1 MREQAARLVR
11 RAQVKADDFI
21 YKVILKNILKT
32 SKLGYGCIAE
42 GAESGVNFERIYNNA
57 PEGSFF
63 VGKIVDRILLNLKA
77 CEATRRRK
85 DEIKRILWNEIE
97 NNKFQNKK
105 TKILDLA
112 SGGARYLRE
121 LKEEHN
127 SGHVESIC
135 IDKDLKCVRLGK
147 ALAGREKVQNIRF
160 IRGDLFKL
168 NFLKNLGIAKEW
180 RPNVIVASGLLIYF
194 NDETVKK
201 IAQEIY
207 LELPPG
213 GIFVFQS
220 YENLD
225 TKKLMRKTMATS
237 SGENW
242 TLYYRKPIF
251 WRELLLGLGFHDFF
265 ITRDQWQM
273 NNVCVVR
280 KPRSS

>member
-1 MREQAARLVR
+1 M
-11 RAQVKADDFI
+11 
-21 YKVILKNILKT
+21 
-32 SKLGYGCIAE
+32 
-42 GAESGVNFERIYNNA
+42 
-57 PEGSFF
+57 
-63 VGKIVDRILLNLKA
+63 LNLKA
-77 CEATRRRK
+77 CKATRRRK
-85 DEIKRILWNEIE
+85 EEIKSILWNEIQ
-97 NNKFQNKK
+97 NNKLQNKK

-121 LKEEHN
+121 LAVEHN
-127 SGHVESIC
+127 SGQVESIC

-160 IRGDLFKL
+160 LRGDLFKL
-168 NFLKNLGIAKEW
+168 DFLKELGASKEW

-194 NDETVKK
+194 NDQIVKN
-201 IAQEIY
+201 IIQEIY
-207 LELPPG
+207 SELPPG

-251 WRELLLGLGFHDFF
+251 WRELLLNLGFCDFF

-273 NNVCVVR
+273 NNVCVAR